1 MILLTFTA
9 FSGIIL
15 ARLLIKSNRFSCSF
29 SEYFK
34 YKGAKSMY
42 KPIDKLHYSFLDFNQ
57 PLGLHMNSD
66 NRWIKL
72 ADQIPWDEFEV
83 KYARLF
89 PSDTGNV
96 AKPFRMALGA
106 LIIQTKFQYSDREL
120 VEQITENPYLQYFI
134 GLPGYQEEAPF
145 DAGTLV
151 LFRKRIFAEMLT
163 EVNEYLLAHKDDDSS
178 TPPSSRNSGDNGA
191 LKEDTNKG
199 TLILDAIC
207 VSLLNKAREKLK
219 TIIYRFCKS
228 YGLPLPRRYRRRA
241 GKDYLASAKSKKH
254 SAEKIRK
261 ALRRQLGYVAR
272 DIGYLEKFMGDGYA
286 MIDKEIS
293 LYLTIITLYEQQK
306 YMYDNKVHSVE
317 HRIVSI
323 SQPWL
328 RPIVRGKAKTPVEFG
343 AKFDLSLDSEGYGR
357 IEKISFEAYNE
368 STCLIE
374 AVERFK
380 ERTGYYPERVLAD
393 QIYRTRENRGYCK
406 EHGIRLSG
414 PKLGRPGATAKEDKK
429 QEYKTQM
436 RLDNTNRIEVER
448 SFILSKR
455 CYGMSCIT
463 TKLEETQLTSIALS
477 VLVTNLFRIQK
488 RILCA
493 FLHLI
498 RFWCN
503 WSRCKSW
510 RLQISA

>member
-1 MILLTFTA
+1 
-9 FSGIIL
+9 
-15 ARLLIKSNRFSCSF
+15 
-29 SEYFK
+29 
-34 YKGAKSMY
+34 MY
-42 KPIDKLHYSFLDFNQ
+42 KPIDKLQHSFLDFNQ
-57 PLGLHMNSD
+57 PMGLHMNPD

-72 ADQIPWDEFEV
+72 ADRIPWDQFEV
-83 KYARLF
+83 KYAKLF

-96 AKPFRMALGA
+96 AKPLRMALGA

-120 VEQITENPYLQYFI
+120 VEQIAENPYLQYFI

-145 DAGTLV
+145 DASTLV
-151 LFRKRIFAEMLT
+151 LFRKRISAEMLM
-163 EVNEYLLAHKDDDSS
+163 EVNEYLLAHKDDDNN
-178 TPPSSRNSGDNGA
+178 TPPSSRNSDDNDA
-191 LKEDTNKG
+191 LKEDTNNG
-199 TLILDAIC
+199 TLTLDATCAPANIRYPQDI
-207 VSLLNKAREKLK
+207 SLLNEAREKLE

-228 YGLPLPRRYRRRA
+228 YVLPLPRRYRKRA
-241 GKDYLASAKSKKH
+241 RKDYLAFAKSKKH
-254 SAEKIRK
+254 SAKKIRK
-261 ALRRQLGYVAR
+261 ALRKQLGYVAR
-272 DIGYLEKFMGDGYA
+272 DIGYLDKFMSDGYA
-286 MIDKEIS
+286 MINKEIS

-328 RPIVRGKAKTPVEFG
+328 RPIVRGKIKAPVEFG

-374 AVERFK
+374 AVKRFK

-393 QIYRTRENRGYCK
+393 QIYRTRENRNYCK

-414 PKLGRPGATAKEDKK
+414 PKLGRPSAAAKVDKK
-429 QEYKTQM
+429 QEYQ
-436 RLDNTNRIEVER
+436 DNTDRIEVER
-448 SFILSKR
+448 TFSLSKR

-477 VLVTNLFRIQK
+477 VFVTNLFRIQR

-493 FLHLI
+493 LLHLY
-498 RFWCN
+498 RFWYN
-503 WSRCKSW
+503 WGRCKSW
-510 RLQISA
+510 KLQISA